1 MSRSNTTRR
10 SAILNALA
18 DKFKEIDGSGAF
30 KARLDGNVETRM
42 KFWDEIEQYP
52 AVHMAAGAETREYWG
67 GGNKWRFLT
76 ITIRAYVNAEDP
88 IEELE
93 ELLEDIETVI
103 DANNSL
109 TYQQLGTDAGVSQF
123 TVISIDTDEGV
134 LAPLGIGEMIL
145 EARYEEKIMKFLGIL
160 ILAVSLVTSQR
171 LRHSCFSLGRWKN
184 ICYWHNRCCSNWYFS
199 NS

>member
-10 SAILNALA
+10 GAILTALA
-18 DKFKEIDGSGAF
+18 DKFKEIDGSGNY
-30 KARLDGNVETRM
+30 KARLDNNVETRM

-67 GGNKWRFLT
+67 GGNKWRFLS
-76 ITIRAYVNAEDP
+76 ITIRCYVNAEDP

-109 TYQQLGTDAGVSQF
+109 TYSQLGTNAGVTQF
-123 TVISIDTDEGV
+123 SVLSISTDEGV
-134 LAPLGIGEMIL
+134 LAPLGIGEMII
-145 EARYEEKIMKFLGIL
+145 EARY
-160 ILAVSLVTSQR
+160 
-171 LRHSCFSLGRWKN
+171 
-184 ICYWHNRCCSNWYFS
+184 
-199 NS
+199 

>member
-1 MSRSNTTRR
+1 MARSTTTRR
-10 SAILNALA
+10 SAILSALA
-18 DKFKEIDGSGAF
+18 EKFKEIDGSGAF
-30 KARLDGNVETRM
+30 KSRLDDNVETRM

-52 AVHMAAGAETREYWG
+52 AIHMAAGAETRQYWG
-67 GGNKWRFLT
+67 GGNKWRFLS
-76 ITIRAYVNAEDP
+76 ITIRAYVNSEDP

-134 LAPLGIGEMIL
+134 LAPLGIGEMII
-145 EARYEEKIMKFLGIL
+145 EARY
-160 ILAVSLVTSQR
+160 
-171 LRHSCFSLGRWKN
+171 
-184 ICYWHNRCCSNWYFS
+184 
-199 NS
+199 

>member
-1 MSRSNTTRR
+1 MARSNTTRR

-18 DKFKEIDGSGAF
+18 EKFKEIDGSGNYRS
-30 KARLDGNVETRM
+30 RLDDNVSVRM

-52 AVHMAAGAETREYWG
+52 AIHMAAGAETREYWG
-67 GGNKWRFLT
+67 GGNKWRFLS

-109 TYQQLGTDAGVSQF
+109 TYRQLGTDAGVTQF
-123 TVISIDTDEGV
+123 TVLSISTDEGV
-134 LAPLGIGEMIL
+134 LAPLGIGEMII
-145 EARYEEKIMKFLGIL
+145 EARY
-160 ILAVSLVTSQR
+160 
-171 LRHSCFSLGRWKN
+171 
-184 ICYWHNRCCSNWYFS
+184 
-199 NS
+199 

>member
-52 AVHMAAGAETREYWG
+52 AVHMAAGAETRDYWG

-109 TYQQLGTDAGVSQF
+109 TYRQLGTDAGVSQF
-123 TVISIDTDEGV
+123 SVLSISTDEGV
-134 LAPLGIGEMIL
+134 LTPLGIGEMII
-145 EARYEEKIMKFLGIL
+145 EARY
-160 ILAVSLVTSQR
+160 
-171 LRHSCFSLGRWKN
+171 
-184 ICYWHNRCCSNWYFS
+184 
-199 NS
+199 